1 MNAPGDTNERVIFG
15 LLRALAIFGALL
27 VIGQMVRL

>member
-1 MNAPGDTNERVIFG
+1 MNAPGDSNERVIVG
-15 LLRALAIFGALL
+15 LLRALAICGTLL